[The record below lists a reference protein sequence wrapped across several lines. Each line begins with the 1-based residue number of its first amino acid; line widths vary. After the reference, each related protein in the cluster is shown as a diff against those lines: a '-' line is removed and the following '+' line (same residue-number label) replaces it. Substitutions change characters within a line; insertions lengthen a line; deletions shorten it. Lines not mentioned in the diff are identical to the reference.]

1 MMLILDYLG
10 YLLLLLF
17 LSIVLIGNSLDVDL
31 RNGLLREGD
40 RGASKLLL
48 LLRQMFVCIEYDL
61 IFFYILTT
69 DEELTSY

>member
-10 YLLLLLF
+10 YLLF

-31 RNGLLREGD
+31 RHGLLREGD

-69 DEELTSY
+69 DEGLTSY

>member
-1 MMLILDYLG
+1 MLILDYLG
-10 YLLLLLF
+10 YLLF

-31 RNGLLREGD
+31 RHGLLREGD
-40 RGASKLLL
+40 REASKLLL